1 MEIVRIILLSIL
13 VGLAISVFF
22 LKKKLQAIIVFMA
35 FSLIMAVTWVT
46 LEAPDLAITEAA
58 VGAGGTSIL
67 FFLTIKKIRDIDREY
82 EKNKDKD
89 IKLSK
94 NEIDHEEDKNY
105 DE

>member
-1 MEIVRIILLSIL
+1 MEIVRIILLAIL

-35 FSLIMAVTWVT
+35 FSLIMAVMWVT

-82 EKNKDKD
+82 EKNKDED

>member
-1 MEIVRIILLSIL
+1 MEIVRIILLAIL

-82 EKNKDKD
+82 EKNKDED